1 MIRRRLYIEER
12 VSPTARWSFR
22 LALFAV
28 PVLVLSIV
36 LYRFGLLDFSLATV
50 AFAAGL
56 AVAALGGLLGAVAF
70 FITWESGWVGI
81 GRAMAAV
88 ALALA
93 VLAAPA
99 LVIARGLMLPD
110 LTDISTDLVDPPRFQ
125 ALLLARPREAND
137 HPAPSAMVVEA
148 QRMGYPGIKPVDL
161 SATPEEAFNALLAL
175 VQKRGWHILD
185 AAPPRGTQRDGL
197 IEAVAVSRI
206 MGYRNDIV
214 IRIRPTPKGA
224 RVDMR
229 SASRYGVR
237 DLGSN
242 AERIESLMADLTTER
257 RKR

>member
-22 LALFAV
+22 FALFAV
-28 PVLVLSIV
+28 PVLVLSV
-36 LYRFGLLDFSLATV
+36 LLYRLGLLDFTLATV

-56 AVAALGGLLGAVAF
+56 LVAVVGGLLGVIAF
-70 FITWESGWVGI
+70 FITWESGWIGI
-81 GRAMAAV
+81 GRAIAAV
-88 ALALA
+88 ALAGV

-99 LVIARGLMLPD
+99 VVIARGMMLPELAD
-110 LTDISTDLVDPPRFQ
+110 IATDPQDPPRFH
-125 ALLLARPREAND
+125 ALLLARPREANS
-137 HPAPSAMVVEA
+137 HPDPTPEAAEA
-148 QRMGYPGIKPVDL
+148 QRAGYPGIKPVDL
-161 SATPEEAFNALLAL
+161 SATPEEAFNAVLGL

-206 MGYRNDIV
+206 MGYRNDVV
-214 IRIRPTPKGA
+214 IRIRPTAKGA

-229 SASRYGVR
+229 SASRYGLR

-242 AERIESLMADLTTER
+242 AERIESLMDDLTAER
-257 RKR
+257 RRH

>member
-28 PVLVLSIV
+28 PVLVLSIL
-36 LYRFGLLDFSLATV
+36 LYRLGILDFTLATV

-88 ALALA
+88 ALAVV
-93 VLAAPA
+93 VLSAPA
-99 LVIARGLMLPD
+99 VVIARGMMLPE
-110 LTDISTDLVDPPRFQ
+110 LADISTDLEDPPHFH
-125 ALLLARPREAND
+125 ALLLASPREANG
-137 HPAPSAMVVEA
+137 HSAPDALAANA

-161 SATPEEAFNALLAL
+161 SATPEEAFNAVLTL
-175 VQKRGWHILD
+175 VQKRGWHVLD
-185 AAPPRGTQRDGL
+185 AAPPRGTQRDGR

-206 MGYRNDIV
+206 MGYRNDVV

-229 SASRYGVR
+229 SASRYGMR

-242 AERIESLMADLTTER
+242 AERIESLMDDLATER
-257 RKR
+257 RKH